1 MNFHHFQ
8 RALYKRHA
16 RHHHRLVKILRIKLR
31 NLNSLRGEH
40 VVDFTRPPLAG
51 ASIFAITGP
60 TGAGKST
67 LLDAMTLAL
76 YGRAARYANTSN
88 PEDMMSRHSADCL
101 AEVCFSVSGETYRA
115 EWQLRRAKGLADGKI
130 QPPIRFLY
138 NSLETPLNRLATE
151 CGKLI
156 ESITGLDYE
165 RFLRSVLLAQGE
177 FSRFLKAEAN
187 ERAELLE
194 SLTGTEIYSQL
205 GKLSHEEFTRREVDL
220 TTKKSELGHFVL
232 LDDEQRTEK
241 ISQIETWQ
249 QQIHDAR
256 TKIEQQNKHLQRGE
270 ALLVARKKIDTL
282 VNQQDTLEL
291 EKRHQAPNLNRL
303 AFHQKTQP
311 FSAKL
316 AGLEA
321 ATAQQ
326 QSSGKIMRQAADH
339 RHDFH
344 QQWITTLEQALAFA
358 NDAVTKMERHCN
370 ELQDS
375 LDAVASENRSR
386 ESWLHEHGHHE
397 ALTDSLPSLVRK
409 SHEVHSLSELVRQ
422 AQAQMES
429 LQSERKK
436 TQLSFQNLT
445 SEHTEKS
452 AAFAAAKVT
461 LDSSSQTLR
470 EELVTLHVEDA
481 SVALQQIRQ
490 RENSLRSMLV
500 RADSIAQETDI
511 VGSLAAQIS
520 ETRAEY
526 ERFAAIVAA
535 LHEQKLAAEA
545 ELKLRRDHQNL
556 AERMADLDGHRSL
569 LHEGEPCP
577 LCGAEHHPY
586 KDIKNSDDSLQQIK
600 TAVAKAEQLY
610 NTADARHGEGLSKLT
625 TLQVNG
631 QSLEKNLA
639 DRQAL
644 LDQQQALQKQDANKV
659 GLTDTSKPT
668 LTSNICECN
677 EQSARIEQA
686 QKIWLEQSQE
696 FTNAGH
702 ALEMM
707 QSRMTDAAARNQE
720 LDASIENQRSSLQEK
735 LQEWDTLIRQLRD
748 AIAPFQLP
756 FPDFSVKNPD
766 LASWQ
771 QAATLYQKKQ
781 RLLDEGR
788 NRINVINQQRQQSE
802 KNLTDFRN
810 LAADWKERLPRNE
823 TAAPASAAIPP
834 PTSWQSHRDVE
845 QAFQKIDQAL
855 NTAVTE
861 EALYHKQHVEAQG
874 MVELRRTELE
884 QSLAGSEFPDLAS
897 LRTAILP
904 VVEAEQLTL
913 QAGEL
918 ERRGRDLQTLLAEQE
933 GIVADLKAQ
942 DAPDEERC
950 VRLQQEKNAL
960 ATQQETMLRDHAL
973 LEEEL
978 RRDSAQR
985 VEHQSKTS
993 QIANQERDLE
1003 SWRILKDLIGSHD
1016 GAKFRRF
1023 AQGVSLDILTHH
1035 ANRHLRKLSQRYLL
1049 QRQKNYELALEIV
1062 DLDQAGTTRPMASL
1076 SGGET
1081 FLVSLALALGL
1092 SDLAGRNVQIDS
1104 LFIDEGF
1111 GSLDVDALDAAI
1123 STLEAL
1129 HQDNKTIGIISHVE
1143 LLKERISTK
1152 IVVRKIAAGTSTLEI
1167 F

>member
-1 MNFHHFQ
+1 MNFRHFQ
-8 RALYKRHA
+8 RALYKRHD

-76 YGRAARYANTSN
+76 YGRAARYANASN

-115 EWQLRRAKGLADGKI
+115 EWQLRRAKGRVNGKI
-130 QPPIRFLY
+130 QPPTRFLY
-138 NSLETPLNRLATE
+138 NSSETPLNRLATE
-151 CGKLI
+151 CGRLI
-156 ESITGLDYE
+156 ENITGLDYE

-177 FSRFLKAEAN
+177 FSRFLKADAN

-194 SLTGTEIYSQL
+194 SLTGTEIYYQL
-205 GKLSHEEFTRREVDL
+205 GKLSHEECTRRELDL
-220 TTKKSELGHFVL
+220 AAKKSELGCFVL
-232 LDDEQRTEK
+232 LDEEQRTEK
-241 ISQIETWQ
+241 ISQLDTWRE
-249 QQIHDAR
+249 QIHQAR
-256 TKIEQQNKHLQRGE
+256 GKIDQLQKHLQRGE

-282 VNQQDTLEL
+282 HKQQETLALDL
-291 EKRHQAPNLNRL
+291 EHHAPNLIRL
-303 AFHQKTQP
+303 AVHQKTQP

-316 AGLEA
+316 AELESA
-321 ATAQQ
+321 SAQLQ
-326 QSSGKIMRQAADH
+326 TSGRLMQQAAEN
-339 RHDFH
+339 RRDFH
-344 QQWITTLEQALAFA
+344 QQWLTTLGQALAFA
-358 NDAVTKMERHCN
+358 NDAVTKMKHHCN
-370 ELQDS
+370 ELQES
-375 LDAVASENRSR
+375 LDAVASDNRAL
-386 ESWLHEHGHHE
+386 ESWLSEYGHHE
-397 ALTDSLPSLVRK
+397 ALTDSLPTLIRK
-409 SHEVHSLSELVRQ
+409 SHEVHSLSEMLRQVQ
-422 AQAQMES
+422 AQLES
-429 LQSERKK
+429 LQSARQKMQQ
-436 TQLSFQNLT
+436 TFQTLT
-445 SEHTEKS
+445 SEHAEKS
-452 AAFAAAKVT
+452 AAFAAVKTA
-461 LDSSSQTLR
+461 LDSSYQTLR
-470 EELVTLHVEDA
+470 DELSSQQVEDA
-481 SVALQQIRQ
+481 SVALLQIRQ

-500 RADSIAQETDI
+500 RADSIAQETEI
-511 VGSLAAQIS
+511 VGSLAAQMA
-520 ETRAEY
+520 ETSAEY
-526 ERFAAIVAA
+526 ERCAAIVAA
-535 LHEQKLAAEA
+535 LHEQKLAAET

-569 LHEGEPCP
+569 LQEGEPCP

-610 NTADARHGEGLSKLT
+610 KTADASHGEEMGKLT
-625 TLQVNG
+625 TLEVKG
-631 QSLEKNLA
+631 QSLKKNHS

-644 LDQQQALQKQDANKV
+644 LDQQHTLQIQEANKV
-659 GLTDTSKPT
+659 GLTDTSQPT
-668 LTSNICECN
+668 LTSNIRECN

-686 QKIWLEQSQE
+686 QNNWLEQTQQ

-702 ALEMM
+702 AAEMM
-707 QSRMTDAAARNQE
+707 QSRMIDAATRNQE
-720 LDASIENQRSSLQEK
+720 LDALIENQRLSLKEK
-735 LQEWDTLIRQLRD
+735 QQEWEMLTRQLRD

-756 FPDFSVKNPD
+756 SPDFSEKNPD

-771 QAATLYQKKQ
+771 QAASLYQKNQ

-788 NRINVINQQRQQSE
+788 NRINVVNQQRQQSE
-802 KNLTDFRN
+802 KNLTEFRN
-810 LAADWKERLPRNE
+810 LEADWKKRLPINQPAPL
-823 TAAPASAAIPP
+823 AAAASPP
-834 PTSWQSHRDVE
+834 PTSWQSHRDAE
-845 QAFQKIDQAL
+845 QVFQKIDQSLNSAATEDAL
-855 NTAVTE
+855 YQKQHA
-861 EALYHKQHVEAQG
+861 EALG
-874 MVELRRTELE
+874 LVELRRKELE

-897 LRTAILP
+897 LRAAILP
-904 VVEAEQLTL
+904 VVEAQQLTL
-913 QAGEL
+913 LAGEL

-933 GIVADLKAQ
+933 GIVTDLQSQ
-942 DAPDEERC
+942 DAPDEDHC

-960 ATQQETMLRDHAL
+960 AIQQESMLRDHAL

-978 RRDSAQR
+978 RRDGAQR

-993 QIANQERDLE
+993 QIADQERDLE

-1049 QRQKNYELALEIV
+1049 QRQKNNELALEIV

-1111 GSLDVDALDAAI
+1111 GSLDSDALDAAI

-1152 IVVRKIAAGTSTLEI
+1152 IVVRKLAAGTSTLEI
-1167 F
+1167 S